1 MSKIDISL
9 GGRSISDLQ
18 TTHHPYKAYLEC
30 IMSYSSTARASQLR
44 CVGFFPDKEGAY
56 ESYGFPNLIANL
68 NKPGIGGNS
77 DNRGFIDRR
86 ERTERSKVQETC
98 WPLHSDF
105 FQISQY
111 W

>member
-1 MSKIDISL
+1 MHNVILVD
-9 GGRSISDLQ
+9 RSRLPI
-18 TTHHPYKAYLEC
+18 EV
-30 IMSYSSTARASQLR
+30 R
-44 CVGFFPDKEGAY
+44 GFFPRHRGGKY